1 MSDDNQTQD
10 KRSTLQKMFDRLTL
24 SWRLLADRRV
34 DLPYKIIPP
43 LALLYLL
50 SPIDIV
56 PDVFL
61 PFGIVDDV
69 GVVIFALEFFIR
81 MAPNDVVREHLKDLQ
96 ERVIRDQDDKPRGSD
111 DVIEGEYEVRD

>member
-1 MSDDNQTQD
+1 MPDPQQD
-10 KRSTLQKMFDRLTL
+10 RRNVLQKLFDRLTL

-34 DLPYKIIPP
+34 DLPYKVIPP

-56 PDVFL
+56 PDVLL

-81 MAPNDVVREHLKDLQ
+81 MAPNEVVREHLQELQ
-96 ERVIRDQDDKPRGSD
+96 ERVIRDQGGGSGGD
-111 DVIEGEYEVRD
+111 EGDVIEGEYEVRE